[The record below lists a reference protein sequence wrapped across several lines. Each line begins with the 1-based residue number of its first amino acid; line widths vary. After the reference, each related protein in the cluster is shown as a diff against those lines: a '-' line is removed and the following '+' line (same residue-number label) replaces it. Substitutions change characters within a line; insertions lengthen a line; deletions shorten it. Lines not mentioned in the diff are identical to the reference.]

1 MEFKIGQN
9 VKINDLTYR
18 ISAFVKDF
26 ALAVEISKGI
36 VDGGYTPI
44 ILTLNED
51 RSKVVVVTDENI
63 VKDALRQI
71 LTNGKFV

>member
-26 ALAVEISKGI
+26 ALAVEINKGI